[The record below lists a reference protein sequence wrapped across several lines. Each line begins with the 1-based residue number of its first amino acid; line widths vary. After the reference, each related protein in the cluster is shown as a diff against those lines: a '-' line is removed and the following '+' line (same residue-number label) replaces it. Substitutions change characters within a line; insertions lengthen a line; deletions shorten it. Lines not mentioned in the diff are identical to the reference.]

1 MTRREG
7 LSSPL
12 AWKFRVLAGGIIPLM
27 IISCGGTGSAPT
39 RDAQSTVGGS
49 VDAAGVSGSAGA
61 AGGSGEGGSTPD
73 AGTGTNLGGSPQ
85 GSATGG
91 VAGGAVTGGTSVS
104 AAGGTQTSGTGRS
117 STGGS
122 MLSAGSTA
130 TGGSSGKGGAA
141 PGGTTSTGG
150 SVSPGGTTGTGG
162 TIGTSTTGGPSFP
175 ARFVGNID
183 TQGKVAED
191 FLKYWDQLT
200 PETAGKWPSV
210 QPTSGDK
217 FNWTVLDT
225 LYAYA
230 EEHKIPF
237 KEMTFVWG
245 SSHPV
250 WIGNLTTTTGPEAVK
265 RWMKSFCDRYPNT
278 RLIDVVNE
286 PPPHTSP
293 PFANAI
299 GGGSNTTWDWVIN
312 SFKWA
317 REACPNAVLSLND
330 YNIIEYASENK
341 RFIDL
346 VNTIKQAGAPID
358 AIGCQTHGADKL
370 ASSTLKPLLEKLI
383 NDTGLPVYITEY
395 DIGLADDEQ
404 QRAQYADHIPMF
416 WDNPK
421 VKGVTV
427 WGYRYGATFRANTN
441 LLRSDGS
448 ARPAMTWLMDFLKR

>member
-1 MTRREG
+1 M
-7 LSSPL
+7 SSPL
-12 AWKFRVLAGGIIPLM
+12 ERKLRVLAGGILPL
-27 IISCGGTGSAPT
+27 IVIGCGGTGSAPT
-39 RDAQSTVGGS
+39 RDAQATGGGS
-49 VDAAGVSGSAGA
+49 VDDAGASASAGT
-61 AGGSGEGGSTPD
+61 GGGRGEGGSTPD
-73 AGTGTNLGGSPQ
+73 AGAGTNPGGSTLGGAV
-85 GSATGG
+85 GGG
-91 VAGGAVTGGTSVS
+91 VAGGAVTGGTSVGGG
-104 AAGGTQTSGTGRS
+104 AGGTQTSGMGGS

-122 MLSAGSTA
+122 TPSAGSTGG
-130 TGGSSGKGGAA
+130 GGSSGKGGAA
-141 PGGTTSTGG
+141 PGGVTSTGG

-162 TIGTSTTGGPSFP
+162 TTGAGTTGGPSLP
-175 ARFVGNID
+175 ARFVGNIID
-183 TQGKVAED
+183 SQGKPAED
-191 FLKYWDQLT
+191 FLKYWDQIT
-200 PETAGKWPSV
+200 PEVAGKWPSV
-210 QPTSGDK
+210 QPVSGDK

-250 WIGNLTTTTGPEAVK
+250 WIGNLNTTTGPEAVK

-286 PPPHTSP
+286 PPPHTTP
-293 PFANAI
+293 LFANVI
-299 GGGSNTTWDWVIN
+299 GGGTNTTWDWVIN

-317 REACPNAVLSLND
+317 REACPNAVLILND
-330 YNIIEYASENK
+330 YNIIEYANENK

-358 AIGCQTHGADKL
+358 AIGSQTHGADKL

-383 NDTGLPVYITEY
+383 SETGLPVYITEY

-404 QRAQYADHIPMF
+404 QRAMVADHIPMF
-416 WDNPK
+416 WENPK

-427 WGYRYGATFRANTN
+427 WGYRYGATFRSNTN

-448 ARPAMTWLMDFLKR
+448 VRPALTWLMDFLKR

>member
-1 MTRREG
+1 MCSPSEWKSAVLTAG
-7 LSSPL
+7 ILSL
-12 AWKFRVLAGGIIPLM
+12 LLM
-27 IISCGGTGSAPT
+27 SCGGIRSAPT
-39 RDAQSTVGGS
+39 GDAQGTVGGS
-49 VDAAGVSGSAGA
+49 GEDAGTSTTAGA
-61 AGGSGEGGSTPD
+61 GGGNGEGGTIPD
-73 AGTGTNLGGSPQ
+73 AGTATSLGGSTL
-85 GSATGG
+85 GGAGGG
-91 VAGGAVTGGTSVS
+91 VAGGAITGGMSVS
-104 AAGGTQTSGTGRS
+104 GTVGAQTSGTGGGS
-117 STGGS
+117 WLSTG
-122 MLSAGSTA
+122 AIA
-130 TGGSSGKGGAA
+130 TGGSAGKGGAN
-141 PGGTTSTGG
+141 GGVTFTGG
-150 SVSPGGTTGTGG
+150 SVNPGGTTGAGG
-162 TIGTSTTGGPSFP
+162 TTGTMSASGPSFP
-175 ARFVGNID
+175 ARFVGNTE
-183 TQGKVAED
+183 TQNKVAED

-200 PETAGKWPSV
+200 PEVAGKWPSV
-210 QPTSGDK
+210 QPVSGDK

-245 SSHPV
+245 SAHPV
-250 WIGNLTTTTGPEAVK
+250 WIGNLNTTTGPEAVK

-293 PFANAI
+293 VFANAI
-299 GGGSNTTWDWVIN
+299 GGGTNTTWDWVIN

-317 REACPNAVLSLND
+317 REACPNAVLILND
-330 YNIIEYASENK
+330 YNIIEYANDNK

-358 AIGCQTHGADKL
+358 AIGSQTHGADKL
-370 ASSTLKPLLEKLI
+370 PSSTLKPLLEKLI

-395 DIGLADDEQ
+395 DIALADDEQ

-427 WGYRYGATFRANTN
+427 WGYRYGATFRTNTN
-441 LLRSDGS
+441 LLRKDGS
-448 ARPAMTWLMDFLKR
+448 VRPALTWLMDFLKR